1 MSWKCLKRDWGNGN
15 MDRRYSERIKA
26 GYKTEIIWGD
36 NTYPGIIENIS
47 ASGVNVLTD
56 ELAPGIDFI
65 PDEDIELKFQSHTG
79 VTVSLKCKIM
89 WTTKIPPQ
97 NVRHRIGME
106 ITGPSRDKFNVLE

>member
-1 MSWKCLKRDWGNGN
+1 

-26 GYKTEIIWGD
+26 GYKTEIVWGD
-36 NTYPGIIENIS
+36 NAYPGIIENIS

-56 ELAPGIDFI
+56 ELASGIDFL
-65 PDEDIELKFQSHTG
+65 PDKAIELKFRSHTG

-89 WTTKIPPQ
+89 WTTKIPPK

-106 ITGPSRDKFNVLE
+106 ITELPWDKFNVL

>member
-1 MSWKCLKRDWGNGN
+1 

-26 GYKTEIIWGD
+26 GYKTEIIYGD

-56 ELAPGIDFI
+56 ELAPVVDFL

-79 VTVSLKCKIM
+79 VTVTLKCTVM

-106 ITGPSRDKFNVLE
+106 IAELPWDKLNVL

>member
-1 MSWKCLKRDWGNGN
+1 

-26 GYKTEIIWGD
+26 GYKTKIIYGD
-36 NTYPGIIENIS
+36 NAYTGIIENIS

-56 ELAPGIDFI
+56 ELASGIDFT

-97 NVRHRIGME
+97 NLRHRIGME
-106 ITGPSRDKFNVLE
+106 ITERPWDKFNVL